1 MEVLGTPPMSKAFA
15 RSAITNLY
23 NLNLIL
29 NIMETKKVHFTLGEG
44 AGQLIVNIAREHLM
58 YSLNPDKALKAIKDS
73 LIGCPT
79 ETALDIFIGKL
90 ILITNE
96 DKVSFNAIQ
105 YTPEM
110 KESFP
115 MLDIEEWAENELLKM
130 KRIAREWDSALL
142 HLRNAIIKNSGRF
155 DFTVKYEHLIKYF
168 YDGDAENL
176 IELDDDI
183 VSNIKYTIV
192 GIRNFLEQCF
202 KTLSVIEWLY
212 KVYPG
217 YIPNGYTILPV
228 DVRGLSTRLMELIT
242 GDSEV
247 EQFIRKNTIQM
258 KIVDNF
264 IKNERN
270 IKEALEDGIKP
281 VDITKGWSAGWLSP
295 KGEYYALNG
304 DIGNMLHCQIA
315 DALVVAG
322 IVPIKDK
329 DTDVRGNPDSWLSK
343 NGWVKIHGDW
353 ILYDGYLQSHYRMP
367 LVPITDQQIEQI
379 SLYGKVC
386 CGDKLYFGLQKTF
399 CSGTRFGFTDKPMIA
414 KMFDL

>member
-1 MEVLGTPPMSKAFA
+1 
-15 RSAITNLY
+15 
-23 NLNLIL
+23 
-29 NIMETKKVHFTLGEG
+29 METRKVHFTLGEG

-79 ETALDIFIGKL
+79 KTALDILIGKL

-110 KESFP
+110 KNEFP
-115 MLDIEEWAENELLKM
+115 MLDIEKWAENELLKM
-130 KRIAREWDSALL
+130 KRIAREWDSAILQF
-142 HLRNAIIKNSGRF
+142 RKAIIKNSGRF
-155 DFTVKYEHLIKYF
+155 DFTVKYDHLVKYF

-183 VSNIKYTIV
+183 VSNIKFTVV
-192 GIRNFLEQCF
+192 GIKNFFGDCF

-212 KVYPG
+212 KAYPG
-217 YIPNGYTILPV
+217 YIPDGYTHLPV
-228 DVRGLSTRLMELIT
+228 DVRGLNTRLMELMY

-258 KIVDNF
+258 RMVDNF
-264 IKNERN
+264 IKNEME
-270 IKEALEDGIKP
+270 IKETLNDGIKP

-295 KGEYYALNG
+295 DGDYYALNG
-304 DIGNMLHCQIA
+304 DIANMLHNQIA
-315 DALVVAG
+315 DALVAAH
-322 IVPIKDK
+322 IIPLKDG
-329 DTDVRGNPDSWLSK
+329 DTDVTKNPDSWLGE

-353 ILYDGYLQSHYRMP
+353 ILYDGYFQSHYMKP
-367 LVPITDQQIEQI
+367 LVPITDKQIEQI
-379 SLYGKVC
+379 SLYGKAC
-386 CGDKLYFGLQKTF
+386 CGDKLFFGLEKKF